1 MPTKINGS
9 AMSDLVKQ
17 EIKNLVDKQK
27 AEMVLVKQ
35 KLEGDSS
42 KVKRAFF
49 IRIKLSTLPPLAEEK
64 MHMERKLPIQP
75 WQREQC

>member
-1 MPTKINGS
+1 
-9 AMSDLVKQ
+9 
-17 EIKNLVDKQK
+17 
-27 AEMVLVKQ
+27 MVQVKQ